1 MSQDSHWKNEE
12 HMFFG
17 TLRDAGIKRIAADTL
32 QHGKVS
38 GKRFDSHQGTALVAA
53 DFVASA
59 EWGTSP
65 VLTVVGGTD
74 QAASIT
80 IQAKTTTS
88 ASPKITLTFKDG
100 TWTNVPVVIAQRT
113 DVVAATAAPGATVTN
128 QWVVT
133 AVTATSVEFTF
144 NGQPVANNT
153 YGLAFEVFGT

>member
-1 MSQDSHWKNEE
+1 MQDAHWKNDE
-12 HMFFG
+12 HLFFG
-17 TLRDAGIKRIAADTL
+17 TLRDASIKRSAAQTL
-32 QHGKVS
+32 QFDKITS
-38 GKRFDSHQGTALVAA
+38 KRVDAHQGTALVAA

-80 IQAKTTTS
+80 IQAKVTTS
-88 ASPKITLTFKDG
+88 ASPKITLTFHDG
-100 TWTNVPVVIAQRT
+100 TWTNVPVVVAQRT

-133 AVTATSVEFTF
+133 AITATSVEFTF